1 MAVQPELDRKLED
14 FYAELKRLSI
24 VGHWQREQA
33 VSNEPRADVRPWL
46 WRWQDMRACALA
58 AAEVMPVGD
67 EGAERRALTM
77 QNPTSKT
84 RGTTRT
90 LVSAIQ
96 IVYPGEEALSHRHT
110 NAALR
115 FIIEG
120 EGAYTIVDGQPVSM
134 APGDFL
140 ITPSWSWHGHAHDG
154 SGPMMWLDVL
164 DAPLIAAMDW
174 RFYEE
179 YDSPNRLQPAE
190 GPCDS
195 SLRRFAAGG
204 LVPLAARNSSA
215 PHSPLFRW
223 QRDQTLEALDKLTED
238 DASPY
243 DGLAL
248 AYTDP
253 STGGPVMPTIDC
265 TIQRL
270 PAGYRTKAHRHT
282 TNTIYHVVQG
292 SGFSV
297 IDGLRFDW
305 QTSDT
310 FCVPNWCWH
319 EHSAAPNEQAVL
331 FAASDAPVLQALH
344 VYREQAYENNG
355 GHQLVTGTVE
365 GSPSPSPQ
373 PSPRGRGSYL

>member
-46 WRWQDMRACALA
+46 WRWQDVRACALA
-58 AAEVMPVGD
+58 GAEVMPVGD

-90 LVSAIQ
+90 LVSASQ

-305 QTSDT
+305 QKSDT